1 MGKDLTI
8 NGNSAWDA
16 YGVYLDDSSLGQLL
30 CPPPL
35 KDRVTSMSRTENG
48 TRVVTNAP
56 VFVAERD
63 LTLQLGIYGKTE
75 SEFLGHVS
83 AFTSLLT
90 TSQEIVIGAGGVTL
104 HCIYKSCN
112 QFSSYQRGI
121 GKFVLRLTEY
131 NPANR

>member
-35 KDRVTSMSRTENG
+35 KDRVTSTSRTENG
-48 TRVVTNAP
+48 TRVVTAAP
-56 VFVAERD
+56 VYMAERD
-63 LTLQLGIYGKTE
+63 ITLQLGIYGKTE
-75 SEFLGHVS
+75 SDFLGHVA

-90 TSQEIVIGAGGVTL
+90 TSQEIVIGAGGVTF

-131 NPANR
+131 NPAKR

>member
-8 NGNSAWDA
+8 NGNSAWDTW
-16 YGVYLDDSSLGQLL
+16 GVYLDDSSIGQLL

-35 KDRVTSMSRTENG
+35 KDYVTSTSRTENG
-48 TRVVTNAP
+48 TRVVTEAP

-63 LTLQLGIYGKTE
+63 LTIQLGIYGKDEGT
-75 SEFLGHVS
+75 FLGHVAS
-83 AFTSLLT
+83 FTEMLT
-90 TSQEIVIGAGGVTL
+90 TSKEIVISAAGVTCR
-104 HCIYKSCN
+104 CIYKSCN

-131 NPANR
+131 NPASR